1 MTADSFPR
9 LAARTMNFQ
18 LGLPRG
24 FVVSPDGNRV
34 VFLRADN
41 GTSRSHALWVY
52 DVATGE
58 ERKVADPA
66 LLLSDDDEQLTQEER
81 ARRERMRISTSGVVA
96 FSTDDDVTVAAFAL
110 SSRLF
115 VADLVGSSPAR
126 EVPVDAPVI
135 DPRLDPKG
143 RAIAYAGDRAL
154 HVVDQIGR
162 RPGPGRTRGRR
173 PGGGGLGTGRVH
185 RG

>member
-41 GTSRSHALWVY
+41 GTSRTHALWVY
-52 DVATGE
+52 DVASGE

-66 LLLSDDDEQLTQEER
+66 SAAQRRRR
-81 ARRERMRISTSGVVA
+81 A
-96 FSTDDDVTVAAFAL
+96 
-110 SSRLF
+110 
-115 VADLVGSSPAR
+115 AD
-126 EVPVDAPVI
+126 
-135 DPRLDPKG
+135 
-143 RAIAYAGDRAL
+143 
-154 HVVDQIGR
+154 
-162 RPGPGRTRGRR
+162 
-173 PGGGGLGTGRVH
+173 PGGARAA
-185 RG
+185 